1 MKSGQF
7 IYSCNSLGELHFEF
21 YTLLLKIKNI
31 RKTIMDDELKRTQQG
46 VLLAVLAYVMW
57 GIAPIYFK
65 ALGDVP
71 PFEILCHRVIWSFVF
86 LAALLYLTKGWPT
99 VKATLKN
106 KTKLL
111 YLLVTSVTIGANWL
125 VFIWA
130 ISIGHMLDAS
140 LGYYINPL
148 FNVVL
153 GMLFLNEKLRK
164 LQWFA
169 VALATI
175 GVVVQLVV
183 FGSVPI
189 IAMLLAFTFGMYGL
203 LRKKVN
209 LDAFTGLFIETLVL
223 LPIAFLYLFAF
234 ADTATSH
241 LTNNSITLNVL
252 LISAG
257 IVTTLPLLCFAG
269 AAVRL
274 RLATLGF
281 IQYIGPSLM
290 FVLAVFV
297 YDEAFSS
304 DKIITF
310 ACIWA
315 ALIAFTWDGLKN
327 NANNKRLAAQKKDP
341 LDVPITNET
350 LTQDVNQSK

>member
-1 MKSGQF
+1 M
-7 IYSCNSLGELHFEF
+7 
-21 YTLLLKIKNI
+21 
-31 RKTIMDDELKRTQQG
+31 MDDELKRTQQG

-164 LQWFA
+164 LQWLA

-241 LTNNSITLNVL
+241 LGNNSWLLNVL

-290 FVLAVFV
+290 FILAVFV
-297 YDEAFSS
+297 YGEAFSN
-304 DKIITF
+304 DKIVTF

-315 ALIAFTWDGLKN
+315 ALIVFTWDGIKN
-327 NANNKRLAAQKKDP
+327 NAHNKRLAKQKQDP

-350 LTQDVNQSK
+350 LTQEVNQTK

>member
-1 MKSGQF
+1 
-7 IYSCNSLGELHFEF
+7 
-21 YTLLLKIKNI
+21 
-31 RKTIMDDELKRTQQG
+31 MDDELNRTKQG
-46 VLLAVLAYVMW
+46 VLLAIMAYMMW

-65 ALGDVP
+65 ALGEVS
-71 PFEILCHRVIWSFVF
+71 PFEILCHRIIWSFVF
-86 LAALLYLTKGWPT
+86 LAALLYFTKGWELIKT
-99 VKATLKN
+99 TLKSR
-106 KTKLL
+106 TKVL
-111 YLLVTSVTIGANWL
+111 YLLVTSVTIGVNWL

-130 ISIGHMLDAS
+130 ISIDHMLDAS

-148 FNVVL
+148 FNILL
-153 GMLFLNEKLRK
+153 GMIFLNEQLRK
-164 LQWFA
+164 MQWFA
-169 VALATI
+169 VALASI
-175 GVVVQLVV
+175 GVLVQLIV

-189 IAMLLAFTFGMYGL
+189 IAIVLAISFGIYGL

-223 LPIAFLYLFAF
+223 LPVALVYLFIF
-234 ADTATSH
+234 ADTATS
-241 LTNNSITLNVL
+241 NMSSNSSLLNTL

-290 FVLAVFV
+290 FLLAVFA
-297 YDEAFSS
+297 YGEAFTS

-310 ACIWA
+310 AFIWA
-315 ALIAFTWDGLKN
+315 ALILFTWDGLKN
-327 NANNKRLAAQKKDP
+327 NSTNKKQAAALKAATA
-341 LDVPITNET
+341 LDVEVTNET
-350 LTQDVNQSK
+350 LVQDINEASHQASTKG